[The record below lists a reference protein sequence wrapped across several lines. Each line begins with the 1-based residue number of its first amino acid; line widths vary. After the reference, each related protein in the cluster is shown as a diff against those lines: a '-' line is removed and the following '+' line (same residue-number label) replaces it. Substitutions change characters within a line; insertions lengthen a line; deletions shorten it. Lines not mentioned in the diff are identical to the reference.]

1 MESAAGPV
9 EPSVEPSLFARK
21 ATGLVKGW
29 AVRDAFIYAFFS
41 INLVT
46 LGFFIFTYAVFIPE
60 GSLLWAVVLSGAY
73 LLLQAVTYASLV
85 AAMPRAG
92 GDYVWISR
100 MLGGGIG
107 FVLAACGWWFILWHW
122 VPIYANIL
130 NVEVIV
136 PLAAIVGWDGGV
148 TFFSED
154 KGLFWASIL
163 TALLASVFIALG
175 IRTYARIQKFCFY
188 GGLLGL
194 AFLFVLLL
202 VNSKTDFISALNT
215 QSQEVLGTGPNTY
228 QGTIDAGAA
237 GTDSNV
243 GAFGP
248 LSGVFLLVPFIV
260 FFNLWSNWGATLYG
274 EVRGASDFR
283 KNIGAMGGAL
293 VATTILAAISL
304 LLFAKTFGWDF
315 YNAANNGYWGQPAL
329 FDYVKDPPLTFF
341 AYPGLLGAFLM
352 DGAFWQFLLVGL
364 LSLWFFG
371 WVGTVFLSS
380 TRVVFATAFDRVLPE
395 GVAKVSRSGVPYVAL
410 ALMLIPS
417 IPISW
422 FYAFDSEF
430 YSWTLAATMVIA
442 ITFAGSAIAAAILP
456 WRKPDIYNASP
467 IAKYRIAGI
476 PLVTVTAVGFLA
488 LLGFCLYKWI
498 DAEVY
503 GLNDSGS
510 LLDPSGSLIYM
521 GILYVVAFAIYLGS
535 RLVRRRQGIDMT
547 MVHKEIPAE

>member
-1 MESAAGPV
+1 MESAAGRV
-9 EPSVEPSLFARK
+9 EPMGEASLFARK
-21 ATGLVKGW
+21 ATGLVRGW

-46 LGFFIFTYAVFIPE
+46 LGFFIFSYAVFIPD
-60 GSLLWAVVLSGAY
+60 GSLMWAVLLSGAY

-100 MLGGGIG
+100 TLGGGIG
-107 FVLAACGWWFILWHW
+107 FVLAVCGWWFILWHW

-130 NVEVIV
+130 NVEIFV
-136 PLAAIVGWDGGV
+136 PLFAIVGWDGGV

-154 KGLFWASIL
+154 KGLFWASVI
-163 TALLASVFIALG
+163 TACLASLFIALG
-175 IRTYARIQKFCFY
+175 IRTYARIQQFCFY

-194 AFLFVLLL
+194 AFMFVLLL
-202 VNSKTDFISALNT
+202 VNSKTDFISALNS
-215 QSQEVLGTGPNTY
+215 QAQEVLGTGPNAY
-228 QGTIDAGAA
+228 RGTIDAADA
-237 GTDSNV
+237 GTPSGV
-243 GAFGP
+243 GDFGA

-283 KNIGAMGGAL
+283 KNIRAMGGAL
-293 VATTILAAISL
+293 VATTILAVICF

-329 FDYVKDPPLTFF
+329 FNYVEDPPITFF
-341 AYPGLLGAFLM
+341 PYPGLLAAFLM
-352 DGAFWQFLLVGL
+352 DGAFWQFLLVAL
-364 LSLWFFG
+364 MALWFFG

-395 GVAKVSRSGVPYVAL
+395 AVAKVSRNGVPYVAL
-410 ALMLIPS
+410 ALMLIPAL
-417 IPISW
+417 PISW
-422 FYAFDSEF
+422 FYAFNEDF

-442 ITFAGSAIAAAILP
+442 ITFAGSAVAAAVLP
-456 WRKPDIYNASP
+456 WRKPEIYNASP
-467 IAKYRIAGI
+467 IARYRIAGI
-476 PLVTVTAVGFLA
+476 PLITVTAIGFLA
-488 LLGFCLYKWI
+488 LLVFCLYKWI
-498 DAEVY
+498 QDDVY

-510 LLDPSGSLIYM
+510 LIYM
-521 GILYVVAFAIYLGS
+521 GVLYLVALAIYVGS
-535 RLVRRRQGIDMT
+535 RLLRRRQGIDMA